1 MKKTLLLILI
11 SIFSFMFF
19 FACSDVKENIPV
31 VESNGV
37 HAEGIKNPNSLNF
50 HGKLIQ
56 ANNWDLKECQS
67 CHAAN
72 YAGGIAEATC
82 LTCHNEPSGP
92 EACNTC
98 HGDFSNPDRIAPPAD
113 LVGNTSTTAKGVGAH
128 DVHLYTN
135 SIGQVIGCFECHE
148 RATVPAGQNFASA
161 HINGLPA
168 EMKFGNFA
176 NLNGGAEYDYDG
188 LKCNNTYCHGNF
200 EFKRSESTSQF
211 AYTDSVMVGNNYS
224 PIWNKVDGT
233 QAACGTCHGQY
244 DASNNLVSVAPV
256 GHTPFP
262 LNSCA
267 NCHPGV
273 VDASGNIIDKLKH
286 INGEKNVFGN

>member
-1 MKKTLLLILI
+1 ML
-11 SIFSFMFF
+11 F

-37 HAEGIKNPNSLNF
+37 HADGIKSPNSPNF

-56 ANNWDLKECQS
+56 QNNWDLKECQQ

-72 YAGGIAEATC
+72 YSGGTAGASC
-82 LTCHNEPSGP
+82 LTCHSQSSGP

-98 HGDFSNPDRIAPPAD
+98 HGDFSNPDKIAPPSD

-135 SIGQVIGCFECHE
+135 SIAQVIGCFECHQS
-148 RATVPAGQNFASA
+148 TNVAGEPFVSA
-161 HINGLPA
+161 HIDGLPA
-168 EMKFGNFA
+168 EMDFGSFA
-176 NLNGGAEYDYDG
+176 NLNGNAQYDFEG

-200 EFKRSESTSQF
+200 VFKKSESTNTF
-211 AYTDSVMVGNNYS
+211 AYTDSVMVGNNFS

-244 DASNNLVSVAPV
+244 DDSNNLLSVAPV
-256 GHTPFP
+256 GHSPFP
-262 LNSCA
+262 LNSCSG
-267 NCHPGV
+267 CHPGV
-273 VDASGNIIDKLKH
+273 VDSDGNIIDKLKH
-286 INGEKNVFGN
+286 INGVGNVFGN

>member
-1 MKKTLLLILI
+1 MKNKLLLILI
-11 SIFSFMFF
+11 SVLSLMLF

-37 HAEGIKNPNSLNF
+37 HPEGIANPNSPNF
-50 HGKLIQ
+50 HGKIFQ
-56 ANNWDLKECQS
+56 SNNWDLKPCQQ
-67 CHAAN
+67 CHAADFS
-72 YAGGIAEATC
+72 GGTAESSC
-82 LTCHNEPSGP
+82 ITCHNQASGP
-92 EACNTC
+92 LACNTC
-98 HGDFSNPDRIAPPAD
+98 HGDFSNPDRIAPPSD

-128 DVHLYTN
+128 DVHVYSN
-135 SIGQVIGCFECHE
+135 SIAQVVGCFECHQ
-148 RATVPAGQNFASA
+148 RNSSPGVPFAVA

-168 EMKFGNFA
+168 EMEFGEFSNA
-176 NLNGGAEYDYDG
+176 SGNAGYSYEELTCA
-188 LKCNNTYCHGNF
+188 NTYCHGNF
-200 EFKRSESTSQF
+200 EFKKSETTNQF

-224 PIWNKVDGT
+224 PKWNKVDGT

-244 DASNNLVSVAPV
+244 DTSNNLLSVAPV

-262 LNSCA
+262 LNSCV

-286 INGEKNVFGN
+286 INGSRNVFGN